1 MVQQTGALCEKFR
14 MLSCNIKK
22 QRRLRRQRLQLM
34 DGGKTAFRTIVK
46 LSATVL
52 SEKISHWTTAD
63 DVAFH
68 LPASRVFGYDGN
80 RLQRLEKRF

>member
-1 MVQQTGALCEKFR
+1 
-14 MLSCNIKK
+14 
-22 QRRLRRQRLQLM
+22 M

-52 SEKISHWTTAD
+52 TEKISHWTTAD